1 MKTIAKIQ
9 KYKNTISMYMFLI
22 SGADQVRI
30 PNFQV
35 GSHLV
40 SVLVL

>member
-1 MKTIAKIQ
+1 
-9 KYKNTISMYMFLI
+9 MYMFLI

-30 PNFQV
+30 PNFRV
-35 GSHLV
+35 GSHVV